1 MYASLFTCTGHDH
14 HNGLTRDRHGKAGSG
29 QAVGKKGLRQARKG
43 RQQSGDGQGK
53 AVKGKSNRQGKAK
66 KDRQKAGSRQE
77 TLRTGREWLSLLYM
91 LQEVASLGAPLFAL
105 FEHPAPRL
113 LDGVALMMRAVAE
126 GGVLA
131 AAPMREAAL
140 AEGALLSHLLL
151 ACTQQVS
158 STSLP

>member
-1 MYASLFTCTGHDH
+1 M
-14 HNGLTRDRHGKAGSG
+14 
-29 QAVGKKGLRQARKG
+29 
-43 RQQSGDGQGK
+43 
-53 AVKGKSNRQGKAK
+53 
-66 KDRQKAGSRQE
+66 
-77 TLRTGREWLSLLYM
+77 GREWLSLLHM

-151 ACTQQVS
+151 ACTQQVITAS
-158 STSLP
+158 HNYKGMRTGPGKGAGGGAGGQLQQGHVSMLCSLMTVAHKGRHGNMLLACM